1 MKVLVVG
8 CGRVG
13 SAVSL
18 QLRAAGWDVSVI
30 DESEDALGRL
40 GDDWT
45 GEFHVGHGMD
55 IQLLRT
61 AGIEDA
67 DAVVVTTDG
76 DNSNIVIGQMAQK
89 NFGVRSVIVRI
100 LDPARAD
107 FFKTRGLDVVCPT
120 QSAIETLTDAVR
132 AVEGA
137 SWPRVRPSR
146 CTSCIAG
153 GGKVGLEP
161 GAGADP
167 RRARGDA
174 DRAAAR
180 AVRRSS
186 RPSSSTRCTAATRP
200 SSSCSSAPG
209 SSARRTSSSP

>member
-1 MKVLVVG
+1 VIVVG

-13 SAVSL
+13 SAVAL
-18 QLRAAGWDVSVI
+18 QLKKAGWQVSVI
-30 DESEDALGRL
+30 DEREDALGRL

-55 IQLLRT
+55 ISLLRR
-61 AGIEDA
+61 AGIADA

-89 NFGVRSVIVRI
+89 SFGVRSVIVRI

-120 QSAIETLTDAVR
+120 QSAIETLTNAVR

-137 SWPRVRPSR
+137 L
-146 CTSCIAG
+146 A
-153 GGKVGLEP
+153 
-161 GAGADP
+161 
-167 RRARGDA
+167 
-174 DRAAAR
+174 
-180 AVRRSS
+180 
-186 RPSSSTRCTAATRP
+186 
-200 SSSCSSAPG
+200 
-209 SSARRTSSSP
+209 